1 MKEVSIVKS
10 KQLIIN
16 LFSNIIAFSSSLI
29 ISFVLTPFLI
39 ESLGKEAYSFFPMSN
54 NFIGYLTIL
63 TLALNSMISRYITI
77 EIERDNILKA
87 RTYYSS
93 TFFANLALII
103 LLIIPSSI
111 FIYYLD
117 KILNIPI
124 DLVADVKNLF
134 GLVLVSLFVN
144 LLATVFGVATFAT
157 NRMDLRALGEIFR
170 GIFRLALFAFFFG
183 LFEPSLIYIGVI
195 AVIIAIYN
203 LFIQMFFTKKLLPQF
218 KVLKKHFEIKAV
230 KELTFSGGWNV
241 INSLGMSLLLGMSL
255 FLVNYFSGAEA
266 GGDFSIALMLP
277 AFISGVISMIV
288 SVLLPQLT
296 KVFALGDKKAFK
308 KELLF
313 SQKILSLLTTIPVA
327 LLIVFGNDFFKLW
340 VPTEYSSI
348 LPKLSFILLLPL
360 IIHGNMWS
368 IYSANIVLN
377 KVRIPSLILL
387 VSGCLALLLSVLL
400 TPYYNGNI
408 YIVPLIT
415 TTVSIL
421 YYFVFIPC
429 YTAKCLE
436 SNPIHLY
443 NNIIKSLLMVSF
455 FIFMVT
461 LIRPY
466 IVILV
471 WWDFFFWCA
480 IFGFVG
486 FTIHILFILNKN
498 DRKFVYL
505 MIKSLKNKLKNR
517 VENVSK

>member
-1 MKEVSIVKS
+1 MKEVTKVKS
-10 KQLIIN
+10 KQLIFN
-16 LFSNIIAFSSSLI
+16 LSSNIIAFSSSLI

-39 ESLGKEAYSFFPMSN
+39 ESIGKEAYSFFPMSN

-77 EIERDNILKA
+77 EIEQGNLSKA
-87 RTYYSS
+87 VTYYSS

-111 FIYYLD
+111 FIYFLD

-124 DLVADVKNLF
+124 DLVADVKKMF
-134 GLVLVSLFVN
+134 ALVLISLFVN

-183 LFEPSLIYIGVI
+183 LFEPSLIYIGAI
-195 AVIIAIYN
+195 ALIIAIYN
-203 LFIQMFFTKKLLPQF
+203 LLIQIFFTKKLLPQF
-218 KVLKKHFEIKAV
+218 KVLKKHFEIKAI

-296 KVFALGDKKAFK
+296 RVFALGDNKAFK

-313 SQKILSLLTTIPVA
+313 SQKILSLLTTTPLAI
-327 LLIVFGNDFFKLW
+327 LIVFGNDFFKLW

-387 VSGCLALLLSVLL
+387 VSGCLALMLSILL

-408 YIVPLIT
+408 YIIPLIT

-421 YYFVFIPC
+421 YYFAFIPY
-429 YTAKCLE
+429 YTAKCLK
-436 SNPIHLY
+436 SKAIFLY
-443 NNIIKSLLMVSF
+443 ENMIRSLLMVSM
-455 FIFMVT
+455 FIFMAT
-461 LIRPY
+461 LIRAY
-466 IVILV
+466 IVIID
-471 WWDFFFWCA
+471 WWDFFFWCF
-480 IFGFVG
+480 IFGIVG
-486 FTIHILFILNKN
+486 IIVHLAVISNVD

-505 MIKSLKNKLKNR
+505 LIESLKNKFKNR
-517 VENVSK
+517 MENVSK